1 MLYGVKN
8 PHGGDRYGDGIALDF
23 SANVS
28 PLGTPKCVTEAI
40 ERGLPELYRYPDP
53 YCRALVQAIARY
65 EGVPGE
71 FILCGNGASELIYA
85 YCEAVRPGRAME
97 LAPTF
102 SEYSL
107 ALQRRGCGV
116 VRFALSQEE
125 KFDLQERFLA
135 RLAREKIDALFLCN
149 PNNPTGRLIA
159 GGLLETDLDTREDLA
174 LFLDIGTNGELVLG
188 CRDFLLMGAGAAGP
202 ALEGAVSHSGMRAEP
217 GAICSVKIGAD
228 NRLRYQTIGDLPP
241 KGICGS
247 GILDLI
253 AEGFLSGWID
263 SAGNLQ
269 KSASPCI
276 RDVWDDTRQR
286 NVPAIIYAY
295 DGNVPLYFTQDD
307 IGEFL
312 TCKAAAHTMVAT
324 LLESVNVSPSEI
336 GAFYLAGGFG
346 THYDLE
352 SAITV
357 GLYPD
362 LPREKFKILGN
373 SSLAGAKRLLLDT
386 GCRARLDQIRA
397 LATYVQFGEME
408 KFVENMQA
416 ARFLPHTDASRYP
429 SVMRRLRE
437 RGKTFPPGKLAAER
451 SGAD

>member
-159 GGLLETDLDTREDLA
+159 GGLLEKILRVCRENNIALFVDECFLSLSDGGTDLTP
-174 LFLDIGTNGELVLG
+174 F
-188 CRDFLLMGAGAAGP
+188 
-202 ALEGAVSHSGMRAEP
+202 
-217 GAICSVKIGAD
+217 
-228 NRLRYQTIGDLPP
+228 
-241 KGICGS
+241 
-247 GILDLI
+247 
-253 AEGFLSGWID
+253 
-263 SAGNLQ
+263 
-269 KSASPCI
+269 
-276 RDVWDDTRQR
+276 
-286 NVPAIIYAY
+286 
-295 DGNVPLYFTQDD
+295 
-307 IGEFL
+307 
-312 TCKAAAHTMVAT
+312 
-324 LLESVNVSPSEI
+324 
-336 GAFYLAGGFG
+336 
-346 THYDLE
+346 
-352 SAITV
+352 
-357 GLYPD
+357 
-362 LPREKFKILGN
+362 
-373 SSLAGAKRLLLDT
+373 
-386 GCRARLDQIRA
+386 
-397 LATYVQFGEME
+397 
-408 KFVENMQA
+408 
-416 ARFLPHTDASRYP
+416 
-429 SVMRRLRE
+429 LRE
-437 RGKTFPPGKLAAER
+437 FPQLFVLKAFTKSFGMAGLRLERGWGLAAEDVGG
-451 SGAD
+451 GAAVECLGACTGGGRRRAGRCGIFGEEPRGHPRGAPAARRTAAGAWLLGVSVTGELHSVSR